1 MKSTWKLLNSVITN
15 HADTTTDQ
23 LFEINGKL
31 NNDPS
36 LIADN
41 LNSFFVNIGP
51 SLAMKIPSTS
61 VQTYEY
67 LKDSIGNS
75 LFLSPTD
82 AAEIYSIITSL
93 KSYSSPGIDNIPTHL
108 IKSLAD
114 HLSTPLVLAINQAMT
129 CGLGWSESIC
139 NFF

>member
-1 MKSTWKLLNSVITN
+1 MKSTWKLLNSVIAN

-41 LNSFFVNIGP
+41 LNSFFVNIGQ

-61 VQTYEY
+61 VKTFEY

-75 LFLSPTD
+75 LFF
-82 AAEIYSIITSL
+82 
-93 KSYSSPGIDNIPTHL
+93 IPH
-108 IKSLAD
+108 
-114 HLSTPLVLAINQAMT
+114 
-129 CGLGWSESIC
+129 
-139 NFF
+139 